1 MTTRRNIAV
10 IDIGK
15 TNAKLALVDL
25 NSLAEVAVV
34 TRPNRVVPGPPYPHF
49 DVEGHWTFLLDALG
63 QFHRDHGI
71 DGISVTTHGA
81 TAALLAEDGTLA
93 TPILDYEFDG
103 PSSVTAEYDSLRPP
117 FCDTGS
123 PRLAG
128 GLNVGAQL
136 HWLFAND
143 PGLHARTAQI
153 VTYPQYWGH
162 RLTGVSATDV
172 TSIGC
177 HTDLWNPHAGAF
189 SALVDTLAI
198 RDKIAPARR
207 SAERLGSILP
217 DIAARTGLPPDT
229 PVVCGI
235 HDSNASL
242 YPHIASRA
250 APFCVVST
258 GTWVVAMSVG
268 GHSRPLDPDRDT
280 LINVNALGQPVPS
293 ARFMGGREY
302 EIISQG
308 HAPAITSADTTRVLD
323 SGLMLLPAVEPRSGP
338 FQGHQMRWHP
348 SEPATG
354 SGDRDVALS
363 WYLALV
369 TAECLDIIGA
379 AGPVIVEGPFT
390 RNRQYIE
397 MLQTATGRSVT
408 TSTSST
414 GTSVGAAL
422 LFDPASHPSCDEP
435 AVMGAVET
443 LERYAAAWRER
454 SDQPVAKGGRTA

>member
-1 MTTRRNIAV
+1 
-10 IDIGK
+10 
-15 TNAKLALVDL
+15 
-25 NSLAEVAVV
+25 
-34 TRPNRVVPGPPYPHF
+34 VVPGPPYPHY
-49 DVEGHWTFLLDALG
+49 DVDGHWVFLLDALRR
-63 QFHRDHGI
+63 FHQDHGI

-103 PSSVTAEYDSLRPP
+103 PSSVAAEYDSLRPP
-117 FCDTGS
+117 FSETGS

-143 PGLHARTAQI
+143 PTLHARAARI

-162 RLTGVSATDV
+162 RLTGVAATDV

-177 HTDLWNPHAGAF
+177 HTDLWNPQDARF
-189 SALVDTLAI
+189 SSLVDTLDI
-198 RDKIAPARR
+198 RDKIAPARQ
-207 SAERLGSILP
+207 SAERLGTILP
-217 DIAARTGLPPDT
+217 EFASRTGLPPET
-229 PVVCGI
+229 PVLCGI

-242 YPHIASRA
+242 FPHVMSRQ

-258 GTWVVAMSVG
+258 GTWVIAMSIG
-268 GHSRPLDPDRDT
+268 GRSRSLDPDRDT

-302 EIISQG
+302 EVISQG
-308 HAPAITSADTTRVLD
+308 QSSAITSTDATRVLD
-323 SGLMLLPAVEPRSGP
+323 DGLMLLPAVEPRTGP
-338 FQGHQMRWHP
+338 FQGMPMRWHP
-348 SEPATG
+348 AEPSIG
-354 SGDRDVALS
+354 SADRAVALS

-379 AGPVIVEGPFT
+379 EGPVIVEGPFT
-390 RNRQYIE
+390 RNRQYID
-397 MLQTATGRSVT
+397 MLHAATGRPVT
-408 TSTSST
+408 TSDSAT

-422 LFDPASHPSCDEP
+422 LFDPAGYQSCDAAP
-435 AVMGAVET
+435 VEDPVDA
-443 LERYAAAWRER
+443 LCHYAAAWRER
-454 SDQPVAKGGRTA
+454 ANRSA